1 MCWSQGPDGG
11 VTKAIGTRS
20 GLQRVTSVRQTELG
34 DTERAR
40 IRAGDRAAFADL
52 YDQYAR
58 VVYNHALRM
67 TGNWSEAEEAM
78 SETFL
83 AAWRARESVE
93 PDGGSLKPWLLG
105 IATHKAH
112 NANRGVRRRLA
123 FLSRYP
129 QPPPVDDFADATAG
143 RIDDARRLA
152 VVHDALGRLRRQD
165 REVIALCVSA
175 GLDYQEAAE
184 ALGVPVGTVR
194 SRLSRA
200 RARLARLSSG
210 SLDDRKPEPRGP
222 RGEIGSEAA
231 PAALFLQEE
240 TG

>member
-1 MCWSQGPDGG
+1 M
-11 VTKAIGTRS
+11 
-20 GLQRVTSVRQTELG
+20 
-34 DTERAR
+34 RAR

-52 YDQYAR
+52 YDAYAR
-58 VVYNHALRM
+58 AVYNHALRL

-83 AAWRARESVE
+83 AAWRTRDKVE
-93 PDGGSLKPWLLG
+93 PEGGSLKPWLLG

-112 NANRGVRRRLA
+112 NANRGLRRRLV
-123 FLSRYP
+123 FLARSPAPR
-129 QPPPVDDFADATAG
+129 PVEDFADETAG

-152 VVHDALGRLRRQD
+152 VVHEALGRLRRQD
-165 REVIALCVSA
+165 REVFALCVSA
-175 GLDYQEAAE
+175 GLDYQQAAE

-200 RARLARLSSG
+200 RARLARISSG
-210 SLDDRKPEPRGP
+210 ELDRTKAEPRDP
-222 RGEIGSEAA
+222 RGEKESETAFAA
-231 PAALFLQEE
+231 MFLQEE